1 MNNEELS
8 KAIEKWQKKDP
19 ENRVVFSILMDK
31 EGYTTRNTIGKG
43 IDLIA
48 ILCVAIRQN
57 PRLGAL
63 MRMAIKLVNENKQ
76 KENEN

>member
-1 MNNEELS
+1 MNNQEISE
-8 KAIEKWQKKDP
+8 AIEKWQEKDP

-31 EGYTTRNTIGKG
+31 EGYTTRNTNGSG
-43 IDLIA
+43 LDLLAILSIA
-48 ILCVAIRQN
+48 IQQN

-63 MRMAIKLVNENKQ
+63 MRMACTLVNENKQ